1 MPTQTKDEHVIRP
14 AEIAGGVRPDY
25 RVRFLIDAALFATG
39 DVASAQGRI
48 GSQVS
53 IGDLGLSSE
62 NHVRCTT
69 NREHVAELSKAC
81 RRNSTLMAAV

>member
-48 GSQVS
+48 GS
-53 IGDLGLSSE
+53 L
-62 NHVRCTT
+62 
-69 NREHVAELSKAC
+69 
-81 RRNSTLMAAV
+81 AAVAGRLKPADHHPEAAVNCGN